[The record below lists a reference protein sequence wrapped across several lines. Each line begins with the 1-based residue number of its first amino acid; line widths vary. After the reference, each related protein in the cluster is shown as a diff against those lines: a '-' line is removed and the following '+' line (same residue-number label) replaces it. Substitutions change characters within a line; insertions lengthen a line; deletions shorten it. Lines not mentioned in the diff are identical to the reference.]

1 MVIESKTLD
10 VKHMSTKVDVFFEE
24 EKQCKLN
31 PDWDDCRTCYYK
43 GGCED
48 VAKWSQLIT
57 ERKKEAAEATSNETL
72 VNASGLVETTVVPSN
87 KYLADFF
94 DSEKIRELIWG
105 HSIFICTQTGSGKS
119 YALENITFDLSGE
132 YYVLVLS
139 PRLCNDLQ
147 FLKELAEKMRITIET
162 LKELQKHMR
171 VTITT
176 YQSFVG
182 RESEFTD
189 KKLIVICDEV
199 HCLSEDATFSSYPQ
213 RMIRWLKNNRDRT
226 IRIYVTGT
234 PADITPLLWDLEF
247 EPKGGSLYQP
257 LTSEGILNASSEDI
271 VTHKLG
277 QHTRIQHLYLMKP
290 DWGYITFKTYDPSN
304 QNKLADYINKNS
316 ADGYKTL
323 MLFNDKDKGREFN
336 DKLKP
341 QGLQIYSDR
350 QNDELNEE
358 IRKITMNSC
367 FDSPVLLP
375 TKVANNGL
383 SIHDDKV
390 TIIVAHCY
398 DYIAIQQIIG
408 RVRVNKKNP
417 RNITVLIP
425 DYDTGDLGQIEH
437 MLYEQL
443 KEFKKAKDNP
453 YVFDC
458 EPYSYSSPEGRI
470 LVPNE
475 LAIKTLEIKLK
486 FIQKLKAE
494 EQENPHAFV
503 RYILSLYGKGNV
515 YSDKLRID
523 YDAIIDC
530 KSRIQEAAKV
540 FDESDHSAA
549 ALDKLR
555 DGLREAFVKTGI
567 DFKRG
572 NSKKPFDLSTNFQI
586 STINDILE
594 YGDVGWS
601 LSQGY
606 IKCDKEPIE

>member
-1 MVIESKTLD
+1 MIVKSKHTE
-10 VKHMSTKVDVFFEE
+10 KHMSKNLEVVLVEE
-24 EKQCKLN
+24 EKRCKLN
-31 PDWDDCRTCYYK
+31 PDWDDCRTCCYK
-43 GGCED
+43 VGCKD
-48 VAKWSQLIT
+48 VAEWSQLIT

-94 DSEKIRELIWG
+94 DKEKIRELIWG
-105 HSIFICTQTGSGKS
+105 QASFICTQTGSGKS

-147 FLKELAEKMRITIET
+147 FLKELAEKMGVPIET

-213 RMIRWLKNNRDRT
+213 RVIRWLKNNRDRT

-234 PADITPLLWDLEF
+234 PADIAPLLWDLEF
-247 EPKGGSLYQP
+247 EPKEGSLYQP
-257 LTSEGILNASSEDI
+257 LTSKGILNASSKDV
-271 VTHKLG
+271 VTHRLG
-277 QHTRIQHLYLMKP
+277 QHTRIQHLYLMKS
-290 DWGYITFKTYDPSN
+290 DYNYITFKTYDN
-304 QNKLADYINKNS
+304 LQQLADFTNKNS
-316 ADGYKTL
+316 ADGHKTL
-323 MLFNDKDKGREFN
+323 MLINDIDKGREFN
-336 DKLKP
+336 ALLNP
-341 QGLQIYSDR
+341 PGQQIYSDSL
-350 QNDELNEE
+350 NDELNEE
-358 IRKITMNSC
+358 IEKITMNSC
-367 FDSPVLLP
+367 FDSSVLIT

-390 TIIVAHCY
+390 TIIVAHSY
-398 DYIAIQQIIG
+398 DPIAIQQIIG
-408 RVRVNKKNP
+408 RVRVNRKNP

-425 DYDTGDLGQIEH
+425 DYNSGDLGRIEH
-437 MLYEQL
+437 MLCEQL
-443 KEFKKAKDNP
+443 NKFKKAKANP
-453 YVFDC
+453 YAFDC
-458 EPYSYSSPEGRI
+458 EPYRYSSPEGRI

-540 FDESDHSAA
+540 FEKSDGSAA

-555 DGLREAFVKTGI
+555 DGLRAAFEATGT
-567 DFKRG
+567 DFKRR
-572 NSKKPFDLSTNFQI
+572 NSKKAFDLSTNFQI
-586 STINDILE
+586 NTINDILE
-594 YGDVGWS
+594 YGEVERPV
-601 LSQGY
+601 QQRY
-606 IKCDKEPIE
+606 IMCDKEPIE